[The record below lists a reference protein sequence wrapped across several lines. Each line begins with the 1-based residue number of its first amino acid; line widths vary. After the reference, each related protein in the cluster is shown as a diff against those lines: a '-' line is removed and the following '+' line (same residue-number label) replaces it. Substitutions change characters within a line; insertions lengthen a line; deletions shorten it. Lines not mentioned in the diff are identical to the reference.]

1 MRLRRVIGPRG
12 WATGPYVHTAKTTPF
27 GIKKDTFN
35 NERNLTVSYELLVLI
50 TERALGGGL
59 SSGALLKAHDLVNG

>member
-1 MRLRRVIGPRG
+1 MRLRRVTGPRG
-12 WATGPYVHTAKTTPF
+12 GPPDRTCTQQKPTPF

-50 TERALGGGL
+50 TERTPGGRL
-59 SSGALLKAHDLVNG
+59 SSGVLLKAHDLVNG

>member
-1 MRLRRVIGPRG
+1 M
-12 WATGPYVHTAKTTPF
+12 HTAKTTPF

-50 TERALGGGL
+50 TERAPGGGL
-59 SSGALLKAHDLVNG
+59 SSDALLKAHDLVNG